1 MDSTTPCYSERVDD
15 ALAFVAH
22 AFRMKLRKGTGTPYL
37 AHLLAVS
44 ALVAEH
50 GGDEDQIVAALLHD
64 TLEDIDGVTADD
76 IERRFGARV
85 AAFVVALSDTTTRP
99 KPPWE
104 ERKRRYL
111 AHLRSEPA
119 ELKLISAADKLHNAR
134 SLVRD
139 YLQVGD
145 ALWDRFTA
153 SKEQTLWYYEAV
165 LGALVDGWEHPILG
179 ELELTVREL
188 LDIAG
193 GEFNRD

>member
-1 MDSTTPCYSERVDD
+1 MDAESPCYSERVDD
-15 ALAFVAH
+15 ALAFVAE
-22 AFRMKLRKGTGTPYL
+22 AFRKKLRKGTGTPYL

-76 IERRFGARV
+76 IERRFGSRV
-85 AAFVVALSDTTTRP
+85 AELVVGLSDTTTRP
-99 KPPWE
+99 KPPWQ
-104 ERKRRYL
+104 ERKQRYL
-111 AHLRSEPA
+111 AHLRGEAPT
-119 ELKLISAADKLHNAR
+119 LKLVSAADKLHNAR

-145 ALWDRFTA
+145 SLWDRFTA
-153 SKEQTLWYYEAV
+153 SKEQTLWYYQEV

-193 GEFNRD
+193 GEFSRD